1 MLRIMSLCV
10 DWVWA
15 CVCAYVLCESVSVY
29 VYMIAAC
36 MFFVGI
42 GSAGHVNSAN
52 CGWLVFLTGQ

>member
-1 MLRIMSLCV
+1 M